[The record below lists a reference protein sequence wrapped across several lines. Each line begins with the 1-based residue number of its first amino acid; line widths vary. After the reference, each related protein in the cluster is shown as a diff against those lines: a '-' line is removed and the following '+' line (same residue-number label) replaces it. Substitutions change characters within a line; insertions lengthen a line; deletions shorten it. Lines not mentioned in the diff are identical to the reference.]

1 MLVRPP
7 CLTDIVLCL
16 TRSLHS
22 CMFASA
28 ACSQCRIVLEMPM
41 QLPAAASSE
50 LCASVLVGSILS
62 VPSDEAKADAEWMQA
77 SIRHQINQRNF
88 SKAEAQQFWKHMHF
102 ATASVAEVGHWIPG
116 LLRQWTSP
124 RKIVSVTSQQG
135 TAEMPVQNCP
145 VSKVQQRC
153 LFKSALCSKVQQ
165 RYLCKLAL
173 YSFHASTQGL
183 PCCRAIYC

>member
-1 MLVRPP
+1 
-7 CLTDIVLCL
+7 
-16 TRSLHS
+16 
-22 CMFASA
+22 
-28 ACSQCRIVLEMPM
+28 MPM

-145 VSKVQQRC
+145 VQQGTAEMPVQKCPVQQGTAEIPLQTC
-153 LFKSALCSKVQQ
+153 PVQLSCQHTGTAVLQSHILLSYSSSAELQLSC
-165 RYLCKLAL
+165 
-173 YSFHASTQGL
+173 
-183 PCCRAIYC
+183 

>member
-1 MLVRPP
+1 
-7 CLTDIVLCL
+7 
-16 TRSLHS
+16 
-22 CMFASA
+22 
-28 ACSQCRIVLEMPM
+28 M

-50 LCASVLVGSILS
+50 LCASALVGSILS

-124 RKIVSVTSQQG
+124 RRIVSVTSQQG

-145 VSKVQQRC
+145 VQQGTAEMPVQKCPVQQGTAEIPVQ
-153 LFKSALCSKVQQ
+153 KSPVQQ
-165 RYLCKLAL
+165 GTAEIPLQTCPVQLSCQHTGTAVL
-173 YSFHASTQGL
+173 QSHILLSYSSSAELQLS
-183 PCCRAIYC
+183 C